1 MAVTAEGDSVAL
13 LVPEPT
19 SFGTTLLRATGTPA
33 YVEALG
39 VLPEAPTEHEV
50 YASLGV
56 PWCPPELREGAFT
69 GTPPRLVELAEIRGD
84 LHCHSTWSDGRAS
97 VLELGLAARDLGYE
111 YIAICD
117 HTQAVRVVPGL
128 DADAVRRQGE
138 EIAAANEQLAPFQ
151 ILRGSEVDIL
161 PDGSLD
167 LPDEVLAELDWVQL
181 SLHAGQ
187 REPRDRITK
196 RVVEA
201 MRHPS
206 VSCLSHPKG
215 RIVNHRP
222 PNALDLDVVFEVAA
236 ETGVALETNGL
247 PSRLD
252 LTGAQVRQA
261 IEAGVAIVA
270 STDTHSIAGL
280 SHMQLAVHTARRGR
294 ATTADLVNTRPLSQL
309 LSARKV

>member
-1 MAVTAEGDSVAL
+1 MRSRALRRDSLSSPRSEAISTATA
-13 LVPEPT
+13 
-19 SFGTTLLRATGTPA
+19 
-33 YVEALG
+33 
-39 VLPEAPTEHEV
+39 H
-50 YASLGV
+50 
-56 PWCPPELREGAFT
+56 
-69 GTPPRLVELAEIRGD
+69 
-84 LHCHSTWSDGRAS
+84 SDGRAS
-97 VLELGLAARDLGYE
+97 VLELGLAARALGYE

-261 IEAGVAIVA
+261 IEAEPRSSPPQTPIRSLV
-270 STDTHSIAGL
+270 SLTCNSRF
-280 SHMQLAVHTARRGR
+280 HTARRGR